1 MTTHADKRSV
11 HTDAL
16 ETLGTIIGPEE
27 KRDAIHIAVENV
39 VAAGILR
46 PGEDVGFLPDGTVSS
61 KAEKLVGIVDPFL
74 KDYVEKGQRF
84 WLLVYPRQIKS
95 LRHVWTHPDFPDEP
109 EAVAQPKPAPRAKK
123 VTPAPIPTPDS
134 FPRPS
139 ATLDTLES
147 ERAVQSLADQFG
159 LTSEELL
166 EAADRYVKYG
176 KYLIDG
182 GRFEG
187 EYVPDS
193 FWPHYEVLRGVY
205 VPESQRNSFFSCSC

>member
-1 MTTHADKRSV
+1 MTKHADKRSV

-61 KAEKLVGIVDPFL
+61 KAAKLVGIVDPFL
-74 KDYVEKGQRF
+74 TDYVEKGQRF

-123 VTPAPIPTPDS
+123 VEAPPEP
-134 FPRPS
+134 PPPPV
-139 ATLDTLES
+139 LEGRAWIEDFA
-147 ERAVQSLADQFG
+147 ERIGQTYDDLMA
-159 LTSEELL
+159 
-166 EAADRYVKYG
+166 AADRWERYNDYTYDNAEGYKDHWDEFPEFWTHWSAVT
-176 KYLIDG
+176 
-182 GRFEG
+182 GR
-187 EYVPDS
+187 DK
-193 FWPHYEVLRGVY
+193 
-205 VPESQRNSFFSCSC
+205 PEDATSFFTCSC

>member
-1 MTTHADKRSV
+1 MTKHADKRSV

-61 KAEKLVGIVDPFL
+61 KAAKLVGIVDPFL

-109 EAVAQPKPAPRAKK
+109 QAVAQPVRVSRARTVPAPPPPPPPEPEPNPEPVSGREW
-123 VTPAPIPTPDS
+123 IEQ
-134 FPRPS
+134 F
-139 ATLDTLES
+139 
-147 ERAVQSLADQFG
+147 ADRIGQTYDD
-159 LTSEELL
+159 LM
-166 EAADRYVKYG
+166 EAADRWAKHGSYTYDNAEGYKSHWDEFQEFWTHWSLVT
-176 KYLIDG
+176 
-182 GRFEG
+182 GREKP
-187 EYVPDS
+187 EDDS
-193 FWPHYEVLRGVY
+193 
-205 VPESQRNSFFSCSC
+205 SFFTCSC